1 MDEDKERKILLK
13 VVKHPFI
20 TTTILAHS
28 LKQNEKAT
36 DKLMEKLK
44 KLGYVKYARRGL
56 PKSWNITDAGIEKYG
71 LEHES
76 ERKLPPR
83 LSKDAQDQGRGQGNN
98 HRRGNN
104 QGRGNNQTRGN
115 NQRRKDNQ
123 IKGNNQNRGNNQRG
137 KQGNQNAKSK
147 AKQSE
152 ENGKDQQESPE
163 NNVGDDQRGKSSKR
177 ERQEK
182 INELF
187 LFFKEHSEHSFT
199 AKEIAPEFHN
209 ISVPHLN
216 SLLYELLSYGD
227 VMKIFDQDE
236 QQLVWYL
243 ADCHLE
249 AQANAQEE

>member
-1 MDEDKERKILLK
+1 MEQDKEREILLK

-20 TTTILAHS
+20 TTTVLAHS
-28 LKQNEKAT
+28 CKQNAPSM
-36 DKLMEKLK
+36 DKMMEKFK
-44 KLGYVKYARRGL
+44 KLGYVKLARQGH
-56 PKSWNITDAGIEKYG
+56 PKSWNITDAGIEKYD
-71 LEHES
+71 LQKET

-83 LSKDAQDQGRGQGNN
+83 HQDDRGKGRGQGNN
-98 HRRGNN
+98 QRRGNQNRGNNRGNNQDRGNNRRKDDRSKGNN
-104 QGRGNNQTRGN
+104 QGRGNNQKGRGNQSSKNRSKNNNEDTGN
-115 NQRRKDNQ
+115 NQQNSQDNNAEGEQRPKGSRRD
-123 IKGNNQNRGNNQRG
+123 
-137 KQGNQNAKSK
+137 
-147 AKQSE
+147 
-152 ENGKDQQESPE
+152 
-163 NNVGDDQRGKSSKR
+163 
-177 ERQEK
+177 RQEK

-209 ISVPHLN
+209 ISVRHLN

-249 AQANAQEE
+249 AAQQE